1 MTRDATLRLLTALLA
16 DLPQAIETG
25 DQLIRLINRA
35 YAELKDMKKDVTAE
49 DIDAL
54 LKKNPR
60 DKRADP
66 VTRVNARH
74 VNER

>member
-1 MTRDATLRLLTALLA
+1 MTRDTTLRLLTALLA

-35 YAELKDMKKDVTAE
+35 YAQLGDMDEDVTAE

-54 LKKNPR
+54 LKKI
-60 DKRADP
+60 RA
-66 VTRVNARH
+66 TSARIQSFG
-74 VNER
+74 

>member
-35 YAELKDMKKDVTAE
+35 YAELKDMKRDVTAE

-54 LKKNPR
+54 LKKI
-60 DKRADP
+60 RA
-66 VTRVNARH
+66 TSARIQSLG
-74 VNER
+74 

>member
-1 MTRDATLRLLTALLA
+1 MTRDLTLKLLHALLA

-35 YAELKDMKKDVTAE
+35 YAQLREMKGDATTG

-54 LKKNPR
+54 LKKI
-60 DKRADP
+60 RA
-66 VTRVNARH
+66 TSARIQSLG
-74 VNER
+74 

>member
-1 MTRDATLRLLTALLA
+1 MNRDATLRLLAALLA

-35 YAELKDMKKDVTAE
+35 YADLKDMKRDVTAE

-54 LKKNPR
+54 LKKI
-60 DKRADP
+60 RA
-66 VTRVNARH
+66 TSARIQSLG
-74 VNER
+74 

>member
-1 MTRDATLRLLTALLA
+1 MNRDATLRLLTALLA

-35 YAELKDMKKDVTAE
+35 YAELKDMKRDVTAE

-54 LKKNPR
+54 LKKI
-60 DKRADP
+60 RA
-66 VTRVNARH
+66 TSARIQSLG
-74 VNER
+74 

>member
-1 MTRDATLRLLTALLA
+1 MNRDATLRLLTALLA

-35 YAELKDMKKDVTAE
+35 YAELRDMKRDVTAE

-54 LKKNPR
+54 LKKI
-60 DKRADP
+60 RAP
-66 VTRVNARH
+66 SARIQSLG
-74 VNER
+74 

>member
-1 MTRDATLRLLTALLA
+1 MNRDATLRLLTALLA

-35 YAELKDMKKDVTAE
+35 YAELKDMKRHVTAE

-54 LKKNPR
+54 LKKI
-60 DKRADP
+60 RA
-66 VTRVNARH
+66 TSARIQSLG
-74 VNER
+74 

>member
-54 LKKNPR
+54 LKKI
-60 DKRADP
+60 RA
-66 VTRVNARH
+66 TSARIQSLG
-74 VNER
+74 

>member
-1 MTRDATLRLLTALLA
+1 MTRDVTLKLLHTLLA

-35 YAELKDMKKDVTAE
+35 YAQLRGMKKDVTAD

-54 LKKNPR
+54 LKKV
-60 DKRADP
+60 RA
-66 VTRVNARH
+66 TSARIQSLG
-74 VNER
+74 

>member
-35 YAELKDMKKDVTAE
+35 YAELRDMKRDVTAE

-54 LKKNPR
+54 LKKI
-60 DKRADP
+60 RA
-66 VTRVNARH
+66 TSARIQSLG
-74 VNER
+74 

>member
-35 YAELKDMKKDVTAE
+35 YAELTDMKRDVTAE

-54 LKKNPR
+54 LKKI
-60 DKRADP
+60 RA
-66 VTRVNARH
+66 TSARIQSLG
-74 VNER
+74 

>member
-35 YAELKDMKKDVTAE
+35 YAELKDMKRGVTAE

-54 LKKNPR
+54 LKKI
-60 DKRADP
+60 RA
-66 VTRVNARH
+66 TSARIQSLG
-74 VNER
+74 

>member
-1 MTRDATLRLLTALLA
+1 MNRDATLRLLAALLA

-35 YAELKDMKKDVTAE
+35 YADLKDMKRDVTAE

-54 LKKNPR
+54 LKKI
-60 DKRADP
+60 RA
-66 VTRVNARH
+66 TSARIQSIG
-74 VNER
+74 

>member
-1 MTRDATLRLLTALLA
+1 MTRDATLRLLAALLA

-35 YAELKDMKKDVTAE
+35 YAELKDMKRDVTAE

-54 LKKNPR
+54 LKKI
-60 DKRADP
+60 RA
-66 VTRVNARH
+66 TSARIQSLG
-74 VNER
+74 

>member
-1 MTRDATLRLLTALLA
+1 MNRDATLRLLAALLA

-35 YAELKDMKKDVTAE
+35 YAELRDMKRDVTAE

-54 LKKNPR
+54 LKKI
-60 DKRADP
+60 RA
-66 VTRVNARH
+66 TSARIQSLG
-74 VNER
+74 

>member
-1 MTRDATLRLLTALLA
+1 MNRDATLRLLTALLA

-35 YAELKDMKKDVTAE
+35 YAELKDMKRDVTAE

-54 LKKNPR
+54 LKKI
-60 DKRADP
+60 RAIS
-66 VTRVNARH
+66 ARIQSLG
-74 VNER
+74 

>member
-35 YAELKDMKKDVTAE
+35 YAELRDMKRDVTAE

-54 LKKNPR
+54 LKKI
-60 DKRADP
+60 RA
-66 VTRVNARH
+66 TRARIQSLG
-74 VNER
+74 

>member
-1 MTRDATLRLLTALLA
+1 MNRDATLRLLTALLA

-35 YAELKDMKKDVTAE
+35 YAELKDMKRDVTAG

-54 LKKNPR
+54 LKKI
-60 DKRADP
+60 RA
-66 VTRVNARH
+66 TSARIQSLG
-74 VNER
+74 

>member
-1 MTRDATLRLLTALLA
+1 MNRDATLRLLTALLA

-35 YAELKDMKKDVTAE
+35 YAELRDMKRDVTAE

-54 LKKNPR
+54 LKKI
-60 DKRADP
+60 RA
-66 VTRVNARH
+66 TSARIQSLG
-74 VNER
+74 